1 MSHDGGG
8 GHSGGG
14 HSGGGHGGG
23 SFGGHHGHH
32 GGGFSGHHH
41 HRPDDGNWLSL
52 GYEQRSGKSTAL
64 ATRLIFFF
72 GVFALAFLGVIV
84 AVVVSL

>member
-23 SFGGHHGHH
+23 GFGGHHGHH
-32 GGGFSGHHH
+32 GGSFGHHH
-41 HRPDDGNWLSL
+41 SQDGWFSL
-52 GYEQRSGKSTAL
+52 GYEQRSGKPSAL
-64 ATRLIFFF
+64 ILRMVYFLF
-72 GVFALAFLGVIV
+72 VFALAFAGVICAIV
-84 AVVVSL
+84 FAR

>member
-23 SFGGHHGHH
+23 GFGGHHGHH
-32 GGGFSGHHH
+32 GGSSGHHH
-41 HRPDDGNWLSL
+41 HSQDGWFSL
-52 GYEQRSGKSTAL
+52 GYEQRSGKPSAL
-64 ATRLIFFF
+64 VLRMVYFLFVFLLAFTGVICAI
-72 GVFALAFLGVIV
+72 VFAR
-84 AVVVSL
+84 